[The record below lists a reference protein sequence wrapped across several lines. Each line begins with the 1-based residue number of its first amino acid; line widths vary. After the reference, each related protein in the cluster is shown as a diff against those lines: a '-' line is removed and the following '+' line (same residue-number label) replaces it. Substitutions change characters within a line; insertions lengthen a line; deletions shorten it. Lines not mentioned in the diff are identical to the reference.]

1 MPSHLSRGF
10 RLICHNGAFRHTTTL
25 FLNPKKSYS
34 AEARAAMSERS
45 RRTILRRISLGLFQ
59 SPTKNPAVAA
69 KVRTALLL
77 RSQQGKLKR
86 PPPVGR
92 DPLTGR
98 WKPKSD
104 S

>member
-1 MPSHLSRGF
+1 M
-10 RLICHNGAFRHTTTL
+10 TTL

-45 RRTILRRISLGLFQ
+45 RRAILRRMSQGLFQ

-69 KVRTALLL
+69 KVRAALLL
-77 RSQQGKLKR
+77 RNQQGKWEQ
-86 PPPVGR
+86 PPPAGR

-104 S
+104 SS